1 MQLSQRQQ
9 QTIAASLTIIA
20 GLVIITAL
28 FVFFVGLSVF
38 VRTFSDVL
46 LPPAVAAVAALIVQ
60 PYYDWLHSSR
70 RIPRSVSIVLVFL
83 SILIPVGIF
92 VGFFGML
99 IVEQIQELV
108 GQIPVWWN
116 QLVTSFEKHWPD
128 VRDFLDK
135 NPLSQK
141 IVHAMRGQGPLF
153 ATGLE
158 FFAST
163 SLAAGTSVATWV
175 AAFLSWVVTPVY
187 FAFFVISRW
196 KTVNGLE
203 NYLPFLKE
211 GTRNDVVFLAR
222 EFVHILVAFFR
233 GQIVIA
239 ILQGLLLAIGFSIA
253 GLEYGLLLGF
263 LLGFLNVIPYLGSIL
278 GIAITLPLAYFQE
291 GGGLVTLTSVLVV
304 FLIVQMVEGYYLTP
318 KIMGGR
324 TGLHPMMIIFAIF
337 FWGTA
342 LGGIMGMIL
351 AIPLTAFL
359 VVFWRLAKEKYIT
372 ELV

>member
-1 MQLSQRQQ
+1 MQFSERQQ
-9 QTIAASLTIIA
+9 QTIAASLTIMA
-20 GLVIITAL
+20 GLVIVAVL
-28 FVFFVGLSVF
+28 FVFFVGLALF
-38 VRTFSDVL
+38 LRNFSDVL

-60 PYYDWLHSSR
+60 PYYDWLHLAR
-70 RIPRSVSIVLVFL
+70 RIPMPVAIVLVFL
-83 SILIPVGIF
+83 SILIPIGIF
-92 VGFFGML
+92 LGFFGIL
-99 IVEQIQELV
+99 IVEQVQELV
-108 GQIPVWWN
+108 SQIPVWWD

-128 VRDFLDK
+128 VRDFLNN
-135 NPLSQK
+135 NPLGQK
-141 IVHAMRGQGPLF
+141 IVRAMKGQGPLF

-158 FFAST
+158 FFATT
-163 SLAAGTSVATWV
+163 SIAAGSSVAGWV
-175 AAFLSWVVTPVY
+175 AAVFSWVVAPVY
-187 FAFFVISRW
+187 FAFFLISRW
-196 KTVNGLE
+196 KTANGME

-211 GTRNDVVFLAR
+211 ETRNDVVFLAR

-239 ILQGLLLAIGFSIA
+239 MLQGLLLAIGFSIA

-291 GGGLVTLTSVLVV
+291 GGGLVTLAFVLVV

-324 TGLHPMMIIFAIF
+324 TGLHPIMIIFAIF